1 MHPSIVIDCWLSGLC
16 RSDSYG
22 TCRGGVSLSA
32 SHFALA
38 LCDDDS
44 GTAAHPHKCPHITT
58 EAAAPLHTECTA
70 DVCLAIFLLSQ
81 IGGYPIGAKLL
92 DNELQNG
99 TLRPKQAAILSGI
112 CFGSGPAFLF
122 GTLSAQAGTSGCWL
136 LFGSILLA
144 NFSLFII
151 ACQFLKLPN
160 LPTVSLQRLQA
171 KTLVE
176 TVTQSGAALL
186 QMCAMILFFRC
197 LMTVAQASGL
207 YDLLTV
213 PLQWGFPKN
222 TAEGLLSAS
231 LEITALTQLVP
242 NTPLL
247 LALFAAL
254 LAFGGICVH
263 LQIFTIT
270 GGRLSLCWMLSL
282 RVLAGGLAAGFCW
295 IGCQVFPNAVVSPEI
310 CSVSAPAVQYSRTT
324 PIASLF
330 LVGATLLLLQ
340 AAAKQRELCRKK

>member
-1 MHPSIVIDCWLSGLC
+1 MYALQFFCSVRSAAIPSVQNCWTTNC
-16 RSDSYG
+16 K
-22 TCRGGVSLSA
+22 TE
-32 SHFALA
+32 HFAPDKRRFSPVFVL
-38 LCDDDS
+38 
-44 GTAAHPHKCPHITT
+44 
-58 EAAAPLHTECTA
+58 AAALPFSSERSPLRLEN
-70 DVCLAIFLLSQ
+70 V
-81 IGGYPIGAKLL
+81 
-92 DNELQNG
+92 
-99 TLRPKQAAILSGI
+99 
-112 CFGSGPAFLF
+112 
-122 GTLSAQAGTSGCWL
+122 WL
-136 LFGSILLA
+136 LAAVRVNFACKFQSIYNCLR
-144 NFSLFII
+144 
-151 ACQFLKLPN
+151 FLKLPN

-197 LMTVAQASGL
+197 LMTIAQASGL
-207 YDLLTV
+207 YALLTI

-295 IGCQVFPNAVVSPEI
+295 IGCQVFPDAVVSPEI

-340 AAAKQRELCRKK
+340 AAAKQQELCRKG

>member
-1 MHPSIVIDCWLSGLC
+1 M
-16 RSDSYG
+16 
-22 TCRGGVSLSA
+22 
-32 SHFALA
+32 
-38 LCDDDS
+38 
-44 GTAAHPHKCPHITT
+44 
-58 EAAAPLHTECTA
+58 
-70 DVCLAIFLLSQ
+70 
-81 IGGYPIGAKLL
+81 
-92 DNELQNG
+92 
-99 TLRPKQAAILSGI
+99 
-112 CFGSGPAFLF
+112 
-122 GTLSAQAGTSGCWL
+122 
-136 LFGSILLA
+136 
-144 NFSLFII
+144 
-151 ACQFLKLPN
+151 
-160 LPTVSLQRLQA
+160 
-171 KTLVE
+171 E

-207 YDLLTV
+207 YDLLTI
-213 PLQWGFPKN
+213 PLQWRFPKN
-222 TAEGLLSAS
+222 TAEGLLSAG

-340 AAAKQRELCRKK
+340 AAAKQRELCRNR